1 MIILCDARRSIPLR
15 DASVH
20 CVVTSPPYFGLRDY
34 GDPRQVGLEPTPEAY
49 VARQVAIFREVR
61 RVLRDDGTLWLN
73 IGDSYANTRGR
84 TCLGETSQRQG
95 RANVDAQHKVKG
107 YPGGDDVKIKDLI
120 GIPWM
125 LAFALRADGWY
136 LRSDIIWEKPNPM
149 PESVTDRPSKS
160 HEYVFLLSKSKTYY
174 YDEEAIREP
183 GTRYAWTAP
192 QYKNGDITRHH
203 GNKDGGGGSPED
215 PEAGRN
221 SRSVWTISTRPF
233 KGAHFATMPVDL
245 AERCILAGTSEKGVC
260 PACGAPWERVIEA
273 DRVATRPGVA
283 SKVYEAAPLD
293 PGSPYNGHA
302 GDICGNRDPQ
312 RHVTTK
318 RTTGW
323 VPTCPC
329 EAGDPVPA
337 VVFDP
342 YGGAMTTPVAA
353 RRLGRVGV
361 ASELRDEYARMGQGR
376 LRGSIYAVSGVRPK
390 AKGSTPLLDLLDAPE
405 GGVTT

>member
-49 VARQVAIFREVR
+49 VSRQVAIFREVR

-73 IGDSYANTRGR
+73 IGDSYANTGGR

-136 LRSDIIWEKPNPM
+136 LRSDIIWAKTNGM

-160 HEYVFLLSKSKTYY
+160 HEYLFLLAKRSSYF
-174 YDEEAIREP
+174 YDDIAIRTPHARIWDES
-183 GTRYAWTAP
+183 
-192 QYKNGDITRHH
+192 NGRGLYGGDGNADRP
-203 GNKDGGGGSPED
+203 NKDNENPVLPHPDG
-215 PEAGRN
+215 AN
-221 SRSVWTISTRPF
+221 ARSVWTIPTRPF

-302 GDICGNRDPQ
+302 TSRPSGRRDGF
-312 RHVTTK
+312 R
-318 RTTGW
+318 R
-323 VPTCPC
+323 
-329 EAGDPVPA
+329 ARARPA
-337 VVFDP
+337 TRSP
-342 YGGAMTTPVAA
+342 P
-353 RRLGRVGV
+353 
-361 ASELRDEYARMGQGR
+361 S
-376 LRGSIYAVSGVRPK
+376 S
-390 AKGSTPLLDLLDAPE
+390 STPTAGP
-405 GGVTT
+405 